1 MNNTQAIYD
10 GIISKLE
17 NLISQESIGILEEH
31 CNEDEA
37 KVARLYDIEEQLKE
51 KLEELVTYRTAT
63 TLYAGFN
70 DIYIVI
76 YENSEILNNQTS
88 ISISDLL
95 LSLKLAKKLEGS
107 FESIPTEDI
116 VPFSDFTIFS
126 DLSDY
131 YIDIEFYLHI
141 GDSNYNNT
149 ILFINQHEDNSNLI
163 NDEIII
169 PDPIIILILSF
180 LNTYSLEQCKKLLV
194 IKTDDEN
201 TNINKSIAAL
211 KLHLV
216 CSGKSYHK
224 VEVTNR
230 NNFSTFKNAIKLNNN
245 YNQFDDSL
253 MILSE
258 YNSRNELL
266 NKFLSIYHLV
276 ENFMCRYPL
285 VKLQNQYQG
294 KMFSIR
300 NFKGMYDDLDGKE
313 IHMIRNLFKVLYS
326 TEYKGNSFLLKA
338 HTNFKELVSNS
349 IMLENDIDNAL
360 LKLGMIHKGTA
371 LTYATISSYTPG
383 QVNNDLPQKL
393 ADMVYGIRNAIVHN
407 KETEFHLS
415 HEYMEPCIYTF
426 INSYVLTILESILL
440 DLIVEENNIIWYPHS
455 KIKLYEE

>member
-230 NNFSTFKNAIKLNNN
+230 NNFSTFK
-245 YNQFDDSL
+245 
-253 MILSE
+253 
-258 YNSRNELL
+258 
-266 NKFLSIYHLV
+266 
-276 ENFMCRYPL
+276 
-285 VKLQNQYQG
+285 
-294 KMFSIR
+294 
-300 NFKGMYDDLDGKE
+300 
-313 IHMIRNLFKVLYS
+313 
-326 TEYKGNSFLLKA
+326 
-338 HTNFKELVSNS
+338 
-349 IMLENDIDNAL
+349 
-360 LKLGMIHKGTA
+360 
-371 LTYATISSYTPG
+371 
-383 QVNNDLPQKL
+383 
-393 ADMVYGIRNAIVHN
+393 
-407 KETEFHLS
+407 
-415 HEYMEPCIYTF
+415 
-426 INSYVLTILESILL
+426 
-440 DLIVEENNIIWYPHS
+440 
-455 KIKLYEE
+455 